1 MQEKAFNLP
10 NAITGIRLMG
20 VPATIWFML
29 EGQWAIATWVFLAAA
44 LTDGLD
50 GFLARRLKQ
59 ATAIGAAL
67 DTVTDKALSLSVL
80 VVLLSFE
87 LVPVWVALAIVIRD
101 AVIVIG
107 ALAYRGMA
115 GHLEIQ
121 PTLLGKVNTFAEFAM
136 LALALGHQAAIVP
149 GEAWVYP
156 MFWLV
161 FATTVASG
169 MQYIWIWGNKARREK
184 ATPG

>member
-1 MQEKAFNLP
+1 MHEKAFNLP
-10 NAITGIRLMG
+10 NAITGVRLMA
-20 VPATIWFML
+20 VPVTIWFML
-29 EGQWAIATWVFLAAA
+29 ENQWAVAAWVFLIAA

-50 GFLARRLKQ
+50 GFLARRLNQ
-59 ATAIGAAL
+59 TTAIGAAL

-80 VVLLSFE
+80 VILASFE
-87 LVPVWVALAIVIRD
+87 LVPMWVALAIVIRD
-101 AVIVIG
+101 AVIVVG

-121 PTLLGKVNTFAEFAM
+121 PTLLGKTNTFAEFSM
-136 LALALGHQAAIVP
+136 LALVLGHQAGIVP

-156 MFWLV
+156 MFWIV

-169 MQYIWIWGNKARREK
+169 MQYVWIWGNKARRE
-184 ATPG
+184 GG

>member
-1 MQEKAFNLP
+1 MEEKAFNIP

-29 EGQWAIATWVFLAAA
+29 ENQWAAATWVFLLAA
-44 LTDGLD
+44 LTDGVD
-50 GFLARRLKQ
+50 GFLARRLNQ
-59 ATAIGAAL
+59 CTAIGAAL
-67 DTVTDKALSLSVL
+67 DTVTDKALGLSVL
-80 VVLLSFE
+80 VVLTSFG
-87 LVPVWVALAIVIRD
+87 LVPVWVTLAIVIRD

-121 PTLLGKVNTFAEFAM
+121 PTWLGKINTFAEFAM
-136 LALALGHQAAIVP
+136 LALVLGHEADIVP
-149 GEAWVYP
+149 GEEWVNP

-161 FATTVASG
+161 FATTLASG
-169 MQYIWIWGNKARREK
+169 LQYVWVWGNKVRRE
-184 ATPG
+184 